1 MHNTPYATRRN
12 GLPVKPRL
20 KLLRSK
26 ESGAYVDPSTR
37 EKGAVR
43 TSLTPRERTRAS
55 VTISR
60 QGITYRERQLS
71 CNRDLVDVNGG
82 SNDPEVRFAETSRR
96 RL

>member
-26 ESGAYVDPSTR
+26 EFGAYVDPSTR

-60 QGITYRERQLS
+60 QGIPTENVS
-71 CNRDLVDVNGG
+71 CRVTAITESDL
-82 SNDPEVRFAETSRR
+82 RLRR
-96 RL
+96 H